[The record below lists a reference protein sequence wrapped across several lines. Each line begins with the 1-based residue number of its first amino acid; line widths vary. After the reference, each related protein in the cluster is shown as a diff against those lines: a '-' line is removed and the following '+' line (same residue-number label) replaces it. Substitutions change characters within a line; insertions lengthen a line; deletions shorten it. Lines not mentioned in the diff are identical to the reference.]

1 MTPEQQKN
9 LQSKQLE
16 LLDVFIGISA
26 GLTWWLDGSSLYH
39 YFCLRRNDVPD
50 SIGLQPIEIGM
61 PRADYETYLQRTGRL
76 ETPYFNKSHESDNS
90 PFAYSR
96 LMDLGTTALLLQEG
110 EFWMSGKGQGIY
122 ITVCPY
128 DNVPEEGD
136 LIGWLKEIFSYRNRA
151 FNNYILA
158 NYKIRDMAEYEGY
171 YSRYHAL
178 LTRYN
183 DTDTPRFANM
193 TRIYAGF
200 NDIRE
205 KSGYVSLRKTDF
217 HGREAYVPYEGAF
230 NEECLLARVFQMD
243 VINKRDTERPYT
255 DFIFKR
261 RHLSDDEFLATLS
274 LPIDKSFLED
284 EVRWGYKVNKEM
296 KKVWAV
302 ELDLIHEF
310 DRVCR
315 KLGLQWWID
324 GGTMLGAVRH
334 KGFIPWDDDVD
345 VTMLRRDFD
354 RLLENCDEFKGR
366 YFLQSFET
374 DRFVMTKYRLMNLNT
389 TAMGYGHYISPLSR
403 FQMTGFI
410 DIFALEN
417 IRDIEDWRQ
426 RGSSKTVH
434 KRLASKYLRKYYS
447 TSNPEA
453 LRMAERHYGL
463 YKDITV
469 GDCTEEETEL
479 LANVTLTRCD
489 DRFKRYRED
498 YKETVYVPFEMISLP
513 CPRNWQRC
521 LELQYG
527 KDWQTPVKGTQYH
540 SCWIYDSDNAYNDY
554 VRYLTDLILNRI

>member
-1 MTPEQQKN
+1 
-9 LQSKQLE
+9 
-16 LLDVFIGISA
+16 
-26 GLTWWLDGSSLYH
+26 
-39 YFCLRRNDVPD
+39 
-50 SIGLQPIEIGM
+50 
-61 PRADYETYLQRTGRL
+61 
-76 ETPYFNKSHESDNS
+76 
-90 PFAYSR
+90 
-96 LMDLGTTALLLQEG
+96 
-110 EFWMSGKGQGIY
+110 
-122 ITVCPY
+122 
-128 DNVPEEGD
+128 
-136 LIGWLKEIFSYRNRA
+136 
-151 FNNYILA
+151 
-158 NYKIRDMAEYEGY
+158 
-171 YSRYHAL
+171 
-178 LTRYN
+178 
-183 DTDTPRFANM
+183 
-193 TRIYAGF
+193 
-200 NDIRE
+200 
-205 KSGYVSLRKTDF
+205 
-217 HGREAYVPYEGAF
+217 
-230 NEECLLARVFQMD
+230 
-243 VINKRDTERPYT
+243 
-255 DFIFKR
+255 
-261 RHLSDDEFLATLS
+261 
-274 LPIDKSFLED
+274 
-284 EVRWGYKVNKEM
+284 
-296 KKVWAV
+296 
-302 ELDLIHEF
+302 
-310 DRVCR
+310 
-315 KLGLQWWID
+315 
-324 GGTMLGAVRH
+324 MLGAVRH

-498 YKETVYVPFEMISLP
+498 YKETVYVPFEMMSLP